1 MSGNMKLNLRIWRQK
16 DAAAEGA
23 IETFE
28 LEGVSPDMSF
38 LEMLDILN
46 EKLIGEGTDPVA
58 FDHDCREGV
67 CGSCGAVVNGQVH
80 GPDTET
86 TLCQLHMRRFRDGD
100 TVQIEPWRSRAFP
113 VIRDLV
119 VDRTALDRI
128 QQAGGYV
135 SVDTGSAP
143 DANILPVPKPDAE
156 KAFDYAECIG
166 CGGCVAAC
174 PNGAAMLFTAAKV
187 AHLATLPQGK
197 VERDA
202 RVLSMVTQMDEEGF
216 GACTNHYECT
226 AACPKGVPIDSIA
239 TMNREYLRSTFLSK
253 EGV

>member
-1 MSGNMKLNLRIWRQK
+1 MSGDMKLNLRIWRQK
-16 DAAAEGA
+16 DASDKGA
-23 IETFE
+23 IEKFE

-46 EKLIGEGTDPVA
+46 EKLIREGSDPVA

-67 CGSCGAVVNGQVH
+67 CGSCGAVVNGQIH

-100 TVQIEPWRSRAFP
+100 TIQIEPWRSRAFP

-119 VDRTALDRI
+119 VDRTAFDRI

-156 KAFDYAECIG
+156 RAFDYAECIG

-197 VERDA
+197 VERDS
-202 RVLSMVTQMDEEGF
+202 RVLAMVARMDEEGF

-226 AACPKGVPIDSIA
+226 AACPKGVPIDAIS
-239 TMNREYLRSTFLSK
+239 TMNREYLKATFLSR

>member
-1 MSGNMKLNLRIWRQK
+1 VSGDMKLNLRIWRQK
-16 DAAAEGA
+16 DASDKGA
-23 IETFE
+23 IEKFE

-46 EKLIGEGTDPVA
+46 EKLIREGSDPVA

-67 CGSCGAVVNGQVH
+67 CGSCGAVVNGQIH

-100 TVQIEPWRSRAFP
+100 TIQIEPWRSRAFP

-119 VDRTALDRI
+119 VDRTAFDRI

-156 KAFDYAECIG
+156 RAFDYAECIG

-197 VERDA
+197 VERDS
-202 RVLSMVTQMDEEGF
+202 RVLAMVARMDEEGF

-226 AACPKGVPIDSIA
+226 AACPKGVPIDAIS
-239 TMNREYLRSTFLSK
+239 TMNREYLKATFLSR

>member
-16 DAAAEGA
+16 DAAADGA
-23 IETFE
+23 IETYE
-28 LEGVSPDMSF
+28 LEGVSTDMSF

-46 EKLIGEGTDPVA
+46 EKLIREGQEPVA

-67 CGSCGAVVNGQVH
+67 CGCCGAVVNGQVH
-80 GPDTET
+80 GPDEET

-100 TVQIEPWRSRAFP
+100 TVQIEPWRSKAFP

-119 VDRTALDRI
+119 VDRTALDGI

-156 KAFDYAECIG
+156 RAFDYAECIG

-197 VERDA
+197 VERDQ
-202 RVLSMVTQMDEEGF
+202 RVLSMVTQMDDEGF

-226 AACPKGVPIDSIA
+226 AACPKGVPIDAIS
-239 TMNREYLRSTFLSK
+239 TMNREYLKATFLSR